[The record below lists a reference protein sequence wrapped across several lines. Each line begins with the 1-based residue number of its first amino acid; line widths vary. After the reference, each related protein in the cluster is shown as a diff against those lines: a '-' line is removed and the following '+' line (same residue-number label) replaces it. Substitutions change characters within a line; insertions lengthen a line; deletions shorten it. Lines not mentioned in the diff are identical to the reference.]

1 MNPTPAVIIP
11 MKYGIRK
18 MTTPVYINI
27 ISTTRNT
34 LFDTVG
40 LLAAFLQ
47 KILRHKVLL
56 LHSKNVL
63 SCKTPS
69 RSAIVRR

>member
-1 MNPTPAVIIP
+1 M
-11 MKYGIRK
+11 
-18 MTTPVYINI
+18 TPVYISIVSN
-27 ISTTRNT
+27 TRNM

-47 KILRHKVLL
+47 KILRHNVLL
-56 LHSKNVL
+56 LHFKNVQ
-63 SCKTPS
+63 SCKTLS